1 MRQNRENS
9 SKALRIVIAG
19 GGYAGLSALIILRKK
34 LPYAQIVLIDPRDS
48 HLLITRLHET
58 VHGSLEDISIPYQDL
73 ARRFDFQHIRQALE
87 IDMEKLQLWQKRR
100 CIEVDRQQLD
110 FDYLLLATG
119 ASVIDPVPTEGV
131 IDLDELCRHPLSAKL
146 EKIIA
151 DGDKEHRQINIIG
164 AGPTGIQ
171 FAFAIEHI
179 LYTARTS
186 FRITLIDAKDRLLED
201 FPAAMVGYVQKRLA
215 EKNIQ
220 FLNSRFF
227 VARQEEQIVLEN
239 RRSKQQ
245 QLLPDD
251 LTLLLLGK
259 KPEPLLHANTS
270 GQVVLDGEALSNIFT
285 AGDCS
290 CYDELGSNRM
300 TMQTALRKG
309 KAAAKNIL
317 RAARVI
323 RFCLPYMHQ
332 DKGYILHL
340 GPADAVGWVGSSRH
354 IISGMPACLAKEAI
368 EMQYTLLLEGVD
380 SYVL

>member
-1 MRQNRENS
+1 MRENKEHS
-9 SKALRIVIAG
+9 AKALRLVVVG
-19 GGYAGLSALIILRKK
+19 GGYAGLIALITIRKK
-34 LPYAQIVLIDPRDS
+34 LPDARIVLIDPRDS

-58 VHGSLEDISIPYQDL
+58 VHGSLHDISIPYQEL
-73 ARRFDFQHIRQALE
+73 AKRFDFQHVRHALK
-87 IDMEKLQLWQKRR
+87 IDAEKLQQWQARR
-100 CIEVDRQQLD
+100 FIELDGQRLD
-110 FDYLLLATG
+110 FDYLLIATG
-119 ASVIDPVPTEGV
+119 AAVINPGPAGEIV
-131 IDLDELCRHPLSAKL
+131 DLDDLCRHPLSARL

-151 DGDKEHRQINIIG
+151 AADKGHKQINIIG

-179 LYTARTS
+179 LYTARAN
-186 FRITLIDAKDRLLED
+186 FRITLIDGKDRLLED

-220 FLNSRFF
+220 FLNNHFF
-227 VARQEEQIVLEN
+227 VGKQNGQIVLEN
-239 RRSKQQ
+239 RIDKQQ

-251 LTLLLLGK
+251 LSLLLGK
-259 KPEPLLHANTS
+259 KAEPLLHANTS
-270 GQVVLDGEALSNIFT
+270 GQVVLDGVTLANIFT

-290 CYDELGSNRM
+290 SFDDLGSNRM

-317 RAARVI
+317 RTARVLN
-323 RFCLPYMHQ
+323 FCLPYMHQ
-332 DKGYILHL
+332 DKGYILHI
-340 GPADAVGWVGSSRH
+340 GPSDAVGWVGSSSN
-354 IISGMPACLAKEAI
+354 IISGMPACLAKEMI